1 MTDDRTAVIT
11 TRDVSDS
18 HIDADH
24 ILVIGAEDGPSGLEA
39 SVAAGVSA
47 SNNPGVKE
55 AYERAE
61 REYDPAEYDSGT
73 VVARIHPDGTTEWP
87 LEAMDD

>member
-11 TRDVSDS
+11 TKSVTDTR
-18 HIDADH
+18 IGPDH
-24 ILVIGAEDGPSGLEA
+24 ILVIGAEDGPGGLEA

-47 SNNPGVKE
+47 YNNPGVKE

-73 VVARIHPDGTTEWP
+73 VVARIQPDGTTEWP
-87 LEAMDD
+87 LEDDQ

>member
-1 MTDDRTAVIT
+1 MTDDQTAVIT
-11 TRDVSDS
+11 TKDVTDT

-24 ILVIGAEDGPSGLEA
+24 ILVIGAEGGPSGLEA

-47 SNNPGVKE
+47 YNNPGVEE

-61 REYDPAEYDSGT
+61 REYDPAAYDNGT
-73 VVARIHPDGTTEWP
+73 VIARIQPDGTTEWP
-87 LEAMDD
+87 LEADQ

>member
-11 TRDVSDS
+11 TRDVSDT
-18 HIDADH
+18 HIDTDH
-24 ILVIGAEDGPSGLEA
+24 ILVIGAEDGPGGLEA
-39 SVAAGVSA
+39 SVAADVSA

-61 REYDPAEYDSGT
+61 SEYDPAEYDDET
-73 VVARIHPDGTTEWP
+73 VIARIHPDGTTEWP
-87 LEAMDD
+87 LEADQ

>member
-1 MTDDRTAVIT
+1 MTDDQTAVIT
-11 TRDVSDS
+11 TKDVSNTR
-18 HIDADH
+18 IDADH
-24 ILVIGAEDGPSGLEA
+24 ILVIGAEGGPSGLEA

-47 SNNPGVKE
+47 YNNPGVEE

-73 VVARIHPDGTTEWP
+73 VVARIQPDGTTEWP
-87 LEAMDD
+87 LEADQ